1 MNLDGETNLKERII
15 PFDVES
21 VEKFQGSINCDKPN
35 ESLEQWDGNVS
46 SKSLQKEINC
56 NIKNVL
62 LRGCTLK
69 NTNYVYGIVI
79 YVGNDTKI
87 MQNSKKAPRKISN
100 MMRMMNNI
108 LYSVFAFQIALV
120 IVFAS
125 LSLNWTSRNAQFHDY
140 LDKRPLDQRDSV

>member
-1 MNLDGETNLKERII
+1 MLCIKAPKRCKNIVYVSTMNLDGETNLKERVI

-21 VEKFQGSINCDKPN
+21 VQQFQGTINCDRPN

-69 NTNYVYGIVI
+69 NTDYVYGIVI
-79 YVGNDTKI
+79 YVGDDTKI
-87 MQNSKKAPRKISN
+87 IQNSKKAPRKISN
-100 MMRMMNNI
+100 MMKMMNNI
-108 LYSVFAFQIALV
+108 LYSVFAF
-120 IVFAS
+120 
-125 LSLNWTSRNAQFHDY
+125 
-140 LDKRPLDQRDSV
+140 

>member
-1 MNLDGETNLKERII
+1 M
-15 PFDVES
+15 
-21 VEKFQGSINCDKPN
+21 
-35 ESLEQWDGNVS
+35 
-46 SKSLQKEINC
+46 
-56 NIKNVL
+56 
-62 LRGCTLK
+62 RGCTLK

-140 LDKRPLDQRDSV
+140 LDKRPLD